1 MSSFRHEVRKLSRYL
16 GRRALVQ
23 ADREWILEKTDLVH
37 LISKRRNLMNY
48 LELCTSTTGQY
59 YTNVM
64 QWRFNSSHRL
74 MYNCP
79 NNFDDGF
86 AIDFRTDDFDIGP
99 IVTKLRAAS
108 NLIDICLVDGF
119 HTYDCA
125 IRDLTCAF
133 DLLED
138 GGVLVVHDC
147 LPPSETFVSSTWIP
161 GDWAGVSYKAYLDF
175 VLTREDLD
183 YCTVATDWGCGVIIK
198 NRAFDFM
205 AGASSTVRKSK
216 LAQDWFSIHNNEKD
230 VFQFFMQ
237 NHKQLL
243 LLISAKTFVRGI
255 GRRPFD
261 MFAAGSVAVVR
272 AVRDILGLRGRLA

>member
-1 MSSFRHEVRKLSRYL
+1 M
-16 GRRALVQ
+16 Q
-23 ADREWILEKTDLVH
+23 ADREWILEKTDLIH
-37 LISKRRNLMNY
+37 LISKRHDLMNY

-59 YTNVM
+59 YVNIM
-64 QWRFNSSHRL
+64 RWRFNSSRRL

-79 NNFDDGF
+79 DNFDDGV
-86 AIDFRTDDFDIGP
+86 AIDFRIDGFDIGP
-99 IVTKLRAAS
+99 TVTKLKVDP
-108 NLIDICLVDGF
+108 NLIDICLIDGF

-133 DLLED
+133 ELLED

-147 LPPSETFVSSTWIP
+147 LPPSELFVSPTWIQ

-175 VLTREDLD
+175 VLTRDDLD
-183 YCTVATDWGCGVIIK
+183 YCTVATDWGCGIIIK
-198 NRAFDFM
+198 NRAWGFM

-216 LAQDWFSIHNNEKD
+216 LAQDWFSIHNNDKD
-230 VFQFFMQ
+230 AFRFFMK

-243 LLISAKTFVRGI
+243 LLISVKTFVRGI

-261 MFAAGSVAVVR
+261 MLASSGVAVARSVLDR
-272 AVRDILGLRGRLA
+272 LGLRGRLA